1 MSAYRKNVSE
11 GVFAYTDE
19 ADIDKDKLIV
29 VAYVILQPGKT
40 TSSEELLAFGQAHL
54 AAYKAPK
61 RIYLVQDFPRTKNG
75 KILRR
80 EIAPTLAGQQ
90 LR

>member
-29 VAYVILQPGKT
+29 VAYVAQA
-40 TSSEELLAFGQAHL
+40 SSRSARPPFGR
-54 AAYKAPK
+54 AACV
-61 RIYLVQDFPRTKNG
+61 RG
-75 KILRR
+75 G
-80 EIAPTLAGQQ
+80 AGC
-90 LR
+90 RAWAWM